1 MFCSEGVWIK
11 LLQRRRQTLGF
22 TWDHF
27 TVFPSSVLIVYAHP
41 RLHTLG
47 AAGPTA
53 GQVFAGGI
61 FIAVH

>member
-1 MFCSEGVWIK
+1 M
-11 LLQRRRQTLGF
+11 LLQRGRQTLWGF

-27 TVFPSSVLIVYAHP
+27 AGYNVFPSSVLIVYAHP
-41 RLHTLG
+41 SLAYPRG